1 MVDTTTVSS
10 GEELSEALAG
20 TEANPLEAEQQRLE
34 CYNIWREYADEHGEC
49 MLILVP
55 EWFSDKELDARRPF
69 LFGEVEYDA
78 DDSGAVLF
86 SSMSILN
93 ISVVE
98 NQALGDLGM
107 GIAIEELDISESSDH
122 IDEPGKMW
130 VPRSQMEVF
139 EHE

>member
-1 MVDTTTVSS
+1 MVETTTVS
-10 GEELSEALAG
+10 GKDDFVDALVQSEN
-20 TEANPLEAEQQRLE
+20 NPLEAEQQRVE
-34 CYNIWREYADEHGEC
+34 CYNIWREYADENGDC
-49 MLILVP
+49 LLLVIP

-69 LFGEVEYDA
+69 IFAEIEHD
-78 DDSGAVLF
+78 DPDSGAVLF
-86 SSMSILN
+86 SEMSILN

-107 GIAIEELDISESSDH
+107 GVAVEELDISKESDF

-130 VPRSQMEVF
+130 VPRSQMDAF